1 MDLTKLG
8 RGRSRVIVRR
18 VLCAVDLLACP
29 SPTTL
34 PAAFLPASCHAP
46 RPSSSTIISPPTVK
60 LDQLSNAA
68 NPSPWIAKN
77 CTDPGLGYPFPDLPG
92 LIIDQPDRYRALT
105 VALVLNPLAAGLAA
119 TAATIWVFAL
129 ASNLRVLAVVS
140 HQSPFQSAMSCHDNK
155 VKLTDRS
162 R

>member
-1 MDLTKLG
+1 MDLTNLG

-140 HQSPFQSAMSCHDNK
+140 HQSPFRSAMSCPVRN
-155 VKLTDRS
+155 L
-162 R
+162 